1 LECLPFLAL
10 LLRLPSSSL
19 GIAVVSIVVF
29 DGDEEEKKMKRWD
42 TP

>member
-1 LECLPFLAL
+1 VFAFLSTSVAL
-10 LLRLPSSSL
+10 AIFLSL
-19 GIAVVSIVVF
+19 GIAEVSIVVF